1 MAPKDCG
8 LRPVKPGV
16 HQPQV
21 LPSRMQVISPLS
33 KVKKDAALASEAAVT
48 QKDKAAGSPGMGLK
62 AKTYGVAAGM
72 KR

>member
-1 MAPKDCG
+1 
-8 LRPVKPGV
+8 
-16 HQPQV
+16 
-21 LPSRMQVISPLS
+21 MQVISPLS